1 MTSEEKRSVQVLREA
16 IELQLKKAHDYQ
28 NPNSRVRQADYY
40 PHGAWTIMD
49 IICAKYLRM
58 ISVLEAMEAGGQPNF
73 ESITDSCLDLINYTS
88 FLAAYIDGKIE
99 GQNLSHDIFNRPMKK
114 VNHAESE

>member
-1 MTSEEKRSVQVLREA
+1 MTTEKRSVQILREA

-40 PHGAWTIMD
+40 PRGAWTITD
-49 IICAKYLRM
+49 IIYAKYLRM
-58 ISVLEAMEAGGQPNF
+58 ISVLEAMEAGGKPNF

-88 FLAAYIDGKIE
+88 FLAAYIDGKID
-99 GQNLSHDIFNRPMKK
+99 GQDPSHDIFNRLIKK
-114 VNHAESE
+114 GE